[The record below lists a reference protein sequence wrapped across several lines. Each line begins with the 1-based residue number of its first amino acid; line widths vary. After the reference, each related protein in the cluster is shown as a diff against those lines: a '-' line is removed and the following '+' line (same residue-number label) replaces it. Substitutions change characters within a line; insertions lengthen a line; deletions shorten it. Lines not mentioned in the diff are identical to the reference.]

1 MPGEGGE
8 PALALLK
15 TRRQR
20 GSVGREGGEGR
31 VGKVL
36 LAVVAAWLLVAPGA
50 YAQEHERAAEVEDGG
65 RVFRTACANCHG
77 QDGDQVPGVDL
88 SRGQFKR
95 AQTDQDL
102 IGIIQKGIPNT
113 GMPPTNFSTEQ
124 AARVVAYLRSVAASK
139 RGGSVAGDAA
149 RGKAVFDGKGGCTSC
164 HQVGATGSRVGPNL
178 SAIGLLRRS
187 SELQQSLVEPDADV
201 QLANRTY
208 RVVAKD
214 GTATTGRL
222 LNIDTFSIQLL
233 DTKEQL
239 RSFLKS
245 DLRDHGFVPSP
256 MPSFKARL
264 SAQEIADVV
273 GYLVTLKDRTAQ

>member
-1 MPGEGGE
+1 VGGIGRTLI
-8 PALALLK
+8 ALAA
-15 TRRQR
+15 T
-20 GSVGREGGEGR
+20 
-31 VGKVL
+31 L
-36 LAVVAAWLLVAPGA
+36 LAATSAS
-50 YAQEHERAAEVEDGG
+50 AQEHERAAEVEDGG

-124 AARVVAYLRSVAASK
+124 AARVVAYLRSVEASK
-139 RGGSVAGDAA
+139 RGGSVVGDAL
-149 RGKAVFDGKGGCTSC
+149 RGKAVFDGKGACASC
-164 HQVGATGSRVGPNL
+164 HRVSAVGSRVGPDL
-178 SAIGLLRRS
+178 SGIGLLRRS
-187 SELQQSLVEPDADV
+187 VELEQSLLEPDAEV
-201 QLANRTY
+201 LFANRTY

-214 GTATTGRL
+214 GAATTGRL
-222 LNIDTFSIQLL
+222 LNLDTFSIQLL
-233 DTKEQL
+233 DSKERL

-245 DLRDHGFVPSP
+245 DLREHGFVPSP

-264 SAQEIADVV
+264 SPQEIADVV

>member
-1 MPGEGGE
+1 VRSII
-8 PALALLK
+8 AVVTL
-15 TRRQR
+15 
-20 GSVGREGGEGR
+20 
-31 VGKVL
+31 L
-36 LAVVAAWLLVAPGA
+36 LATTA
-50 YAQEHERAAEVEDGG
+50 YAQQHETAADIEDGG

-88 SRGQFKR
+88 GRGQFKR

-113 GMPPTNFSTEQ
+113 GMPATSFSTEQ
-124 AARVVAYLRSVAASK
+124 AARVVAYLRSVAASR
-139 RGGSVAGDAA
+139 RGGSVTGDAA
-149 RGKAVFDGKGGCTSC
+149 RGKLVFDGKGSC
-164 HQVGATGSRVGPNL
+164 ATCHRVGAAGSRVGPDL
-178 SAIGLLRRS
+178 SGIGLQRRAM
-187 SELQQSLVEPDADV
+187 ELEQSIVDPEADI
-201 QLANRTY
+201 QITNRTY

-222 LNIDTFSIQLL
+222 LNIDSFSVQLL

-239 RSFLKS
+239 RSFAKS

-256 MPSFKARL
+256 MPSFKGRL

-273 GYLVTLKDRTAQ
+273 SYLVTLKDRSVQ

>member
-1 MPGEGGE
+1 M
-8 PALALLK
+8 
-15 TRRQR
+15 
-20 GSVGREGGEGR
+20 
-31 VGKVL
+31 GKL
-36 LAVVAAWLLVAPGA
+36 ILAVAVALMVSATAH
-50 YAQEHERAAEVEDGG
+50 AQQHETAADIEDGG
-65 RVFRTACANCHG
+65 RVFRSSCANCHG

-95 AQTDQDL
+95 AQNDQDL

-113 GMPPTNFSTEQ
+113 GMPATNFSTEQ

-139 RGGSVAGDAA
+139 RSGAVAGDSV
-149 RGKAVFDGKGGCTSC
+149 RGKAVFDGKGSCASC
-164 HQVGATGSRVGPNL
+164 HRVGGVGSRVGPDL
-178 SAIGLLRRS
+178 SAIGLLRRAV
-187 SELQQSLVEPDADV
+187 ELEQSLLEPDADV
-201 QLANRTY
+201 QVTNRTY

-222 LNIDTFSIQLL
+222 LNIDSFSIQLL
-233 DTKEQL
+233 DSKEQL

-245 DLRDHGFVPSP
+245 DLRDHGFAPSP

-264 SAQEIADVV
+264 SAQEVADVV